1 MIPHRPFMQR
11 PVHTSYGRVKP
22 NVDGCLFAWTGKKN
36 IFLKILMYHGLQNV
50 GLLRALYTSC
60 YCHIILEWTTSL
72 DTSSS
77 TLFVCRGGDCVQRD
91 LSPTSGY
98 TGISA
103 RRRYQFWERDLSPTF
118 KRISDRICAA
128 SINLVNHKLIVI
140 SAYAPTLEVR
150 EANPEL
156 RELFYNQLDSTVSRD
171 S

>member
-1 MIPHRPFMQR
+1 MIFNINSTRG
-11 PVHTSYGRVKP
+11 HTGSLLVNTILYWNGQLV
-22 NVDGCLFAWTGKKN
+22 WTPA
-36 IFLKILMYHGLQNV
+36 L
-50 GLLRALYTSC
+50 ALYLC
-60 YCHIILEWTTSL
+60 VGE
-72 DTSSS
+72 
-77 TLFVCRGGDCVQRD
+77 DCVQRD

>member
-1 MIPHRPFMQR
+1 MSAKF
-11 PVHTSYGRVKP
+11 GRGPTVVSKKGSL
-22 NVDGCLFAWTGKKN
+22 NFINRLYWNGQLVWTPA
-36 IFLKILMYHGLQNV
+36 L
-50 GLLRALYTSC
+50 ALYLC
-60 YCHIILEWTTSL
+60 VGDRGLCPAGFIAHLRLYRHIRQAAIPVL
-72 DTSSS
+72 
-77 TLFVCRGGDCVQRD
+77 G
-91 LSPTSGY
+91 
-98 TGISA
+98 TG
-103 RRRYQFWERDLSPTF
+103 FTF

>member
-1 MIPHRPFMQR
+1 MFYQIGVRYVAIASLSRGVINGRITNRIVSWTDFR
-11 PVHTSYGRVKP
+11 CELLAPVVRHS
-22 NVDGCLFAWTGKKN
+22 F
-36 IFLKILMYHGLQNV
+36 
-50 GLLRALYTSC
+50 
-60 YCHIILEWTTSL
+60 ILEWTTSL

-77 TLFVCRGGDCVQRD
+77 TLFVCRGREDCVQRD

>member
-1 MIPHRPFMQR
+1 MRFQILSCVNPCEMSIPFLNTILYWNGQL
-11 PVHTSYGRVKP
+11 V
-22 NVDGCLFAWTGKKN
+22 WTPA
-36 IFLKILMYHGLQNV
+36 L
-50 GLLRALYTSC
+50 ALYLC
-60 YCHIILEWTTSL
+60 
-72 DTSSS
+72 
-77 TLFVCRGGDCVQRD
+77 VGDCVQRD

>member
-1 MIPHRPFMQR
+1 MSYMNTETTIQCTMSRP
-11 PVHTSYGRVKP
+11 T
-22 NVDGCLFAWTGKKN
+22 L
-36 IFLKILMYHGLQNV
+36 V
-50 GLLRALYTSC
+50 GSAN
-60 YCHIILEWTTSL
+60 IILEWTTSL

-77 TLFVCRGGDCVQRD
+77 TLFVCRGPGTGDCVQRD

-103 RRRYQFWERDLSPTF
+103 RRRYQFWERNLSPTF

>member
-1 MIPHRPFMQR
+1 MILYFKHIIHIDDFPLNRHRPSATLNNQSSASIAQAYINTPEYNF
-11 PVHTSYGRVKP
+11 
-22 NVDGCLFAWTGKKN
+22 
-36 IFLKILMYHGLQNV
+36 
-50 GLLRALYTSC
+50 
-60 YCHIILEWTTSL
+60 IIPEWTTSL

-77 TLFVCRGGDCVQRD
+77 TLFVCRGGEDCVQRD

-118 KRISDRICAA
+118 KRINDRICAA

>member
-1 MIPHRPFMQR
+1 MKYYYLKRDDKLTHFMAYGGS
-11 PVHTSYGRVKP
+11 HTSVLYWNGQLV
-22 NVDGCLFAWTGKKN
+22 WTPA
-36 IFLKILMYHGLQNV
+36 L
-50 GLLRALYTSC
+50 ALYLC
-60 YCHIILEWTTSL
+60 
-72 DTSSS
+72 
-77 TLFVCRGGDCVQRD
+77 VGGGDCVQRD

>member
-1 MIPHRPFMQR
+1 MLLVLYWNGQL
-11 PVHTSYGRVKP
+11 V
-22 NVDGCLFAWTGKKN
+22 WTPA
-36 IFLKILMYHGLQNV
+36 L
-50 GLLRALYTSC
+50 ALYLC
-60 YCHIILEWTTSL
+60 
-72 DTSSS
+72 
-77 TLFVCRGGDCVQRD
+77 VGGGGDCVQRD

>member
-1 MIPHRPFMQR
+1 MDITLGP
-11 PVHTSYGRVKP
+11 
-22 NVDGCLFAWTGKKN
+22 
-36 IFLKILMYHGLQNV
+36 
-50 GLLRALYTSC
+50 GLLLLSFNRFFEKNAIAEGYHSRDPPDVTHRAVQSAQAVF
-60 YCHIILEWTTSL
+60 ILEWTTSL

-77 TLFVCRGGDCVQRD
+77 TLFVCRGGGDCVQWD

>member
-1 MIPHRPFMQR
+1 MEAD
-11 PVHTSYGRVKP
+11 VYTKL
-22 NVDGCLFAWTGKKN
+22 DEDAGKKTIYKMARQRN
-36 IFLKILMYHGLQNV
+36 EYSKDVKGGTF
-50 GLLRALYTSC
+50 
-60 YCHIILEWTTSL
+60 ILEWTTSL

-77 TLFVCRGGDCVQRD
+77 TLFVCRGLCPAG
-91 LSPTSGY
+91 LSPTSGH

-128 SINLVNHKLIVI
+128 SINLVNHKLIVM

-156 RELFYNQLDSTVSRD
+156 RELFYNLP
-171 S
+171 

>member
-1 MIPHRPFMQR
+1 MQYNVK
-11 PVHTSYGRVKP
+11 VHSPRYE
-22 NVDGCLFAWTGKKN
+22 L
-36 IFLKILMYHGLQNV
+36 
-50 GLLRALYTSC
+50 
-60 YCHIILEWTTSL
+60 IILEWTTSL

-77 TLFVCRGGDCVQRD
+77 TLFVCRGGDCVQ
-91 LSPTSGY
+91 
-98 TGISA
+98 
-103 RRRYQFWERDLSPTF
+103 RYQFWERDLSPTF

>member
-1 MIPHRPFMQR
+1 MQDKCDS
-11 PVHTSYGRVKP
+11 SYLIIHDDVS
-22 NVDGCLFAWTGKKN
+22 VLHI
-36 IFLKILMYHGLQNV
+36 IFF
-50 GLLRALYTSC
+50 
-60 YCHIILEWTTSL
+60 ILEWTTSL

-77 TLFVCRGGDCVQRD
+77 TLFVCRGPGTGDRGLCPAGFIAHLRLYRHIRQAAIPV
-91 LSPTSGY
+91 LG
-98 TGISA
+98 TG
-103 RRRYQFWERDLSPTF
+103 FTF

>member
-1 MIPHRPFMQR
+1 MYQSASVMQKLQR
-11 PVHTSYGRVKP
+11 HTHVECVWFQIVWIINGVYWNGQLV
-22 NVDGCLFAWTGKKN
+22 WTPA
-36 IFLKILMYHGLQNV
+36 L
-50 GLLRALYTSC
+50 ALYLC
-60 YCHIILEWTTSL
+60 
-72 DTSSS
+72 
-77 TLFVCRGGDCVQRD
+77 VGDCVQQD